1 MFGIKWQ
8 PFKKPLSPKFDAK
21 SLGLGDLLTAALLV
35 SSGGGAAGLGE
46 LKKYSFENIGLKKL
60 LDPTML
66 ASLGV
71 LSGAGGGSG
80 SSGATGSTSG
90 VNGLLGALEPAA
102 IEEILRM
109 VGEQN
114 RRVGARDAAINAL
127 EPNTMLASLMRAS
140 SEARDAYNMQG
151 ERAASRTQNRSLGDA
166 YRLQASNKGTEAG
179 NNMLASAFDPN
190 RTAANRIQQYNLLQP
205 NMELVNLLSGL
216 QNQQFSQGV
225 TQEQLKRSKPPGML
239 ENVLG
244 SVIPAAAGSIDWK
257 KVFKF

>member
-8 PFKKPLSPKFDAK
+8 PFKKPLSPKVDLK
-21 SLGLGDLLTAALLV
+21 SIGISDLMSAALLA
-35 SSGGGAAGLGE
+35 SSGGLSGIGNVG
-46 LKKYSFENIGLKKL
+46 KYSLGNVLKNVA
-60 LDPTML
+60 DPKIL
-66 ASLGV
+66 GSLGV
-71 LSGAGGGSG
+71 LSGSVGGSG

>member
-21 SLGLGDLLTAALLV
+21 SIGISDLMSAALLA
-35 SSGGGAAGLGE
+35 SSGGLSGIGNVG
-46 LKKYSFENIGLKKL
+46 KYSLGNVLKNVVDGEIL
-60 LDPTML
+60 G
-66 ASLGV
+66 SLPALS
-71 LSGAGGGSG
+71 LSGGGGRSG